1 MPYSTFT
8 TLRTARNTRL
18 QESDFC
24 MLADHKSTLP
34 AEQRLGELT
43 AIGVY
48 RQNLRDL
55 PSMVKVDENGDA
67 VLNSDGK
74 LQNTADVVI
83 ELPTKPH

>member
-34 AEQRLGELT
+34 EEQRLGEVT

-55 PSMVKVDENGDA
+55 PSTVKVDENGDA
-67 VLNSDGK
+67 ILNSDGK
-74 LQNTADVVI
+74 LQNTADAVI
-83 ELPTKPH
+83 ELPAKPH